1 MNRTLL
7 FSALLAAGLAQASVA
22 HASATITVVNLDEG
36 TGQGLDDPTPADPVG
51 GNPGTTRGDQAKVVF
66 QFAADLWGSVLDSD
80 VEILNTVTFQPL
92 SCTETGGVLGS
103 SGTNYIFSFN
113 DPPPEGAVTDTWYH
127 SALTDALLGT
137 DAAVENDLPPDTA
150 DIISRFNGDLGKPG
164 CMSASGWY
172 FGIDGN
178 TPVEQI
184 SLLDVIMHEM
194 AHGLGFSG
202 FNTLSTGEMLQGT
215 PDIYSTFVINNETGL
230 NWIDMTDAERQA
242 SALDDTH
249 LVFTG
254 ENVKSQAQLVL
265 APAITFEVTSP
276 DAIAGQY
283 DYNPAQFG
291 PAPTP
296 ANFSGDV
303 AVSGGADNLGCGVD
317 TPVPGVEGKLAL
329 LDRGTCDFV
338 QKAANA
344 QAGGATGLILAN
356 NEEAGIIPAGE
367 DPSITIPVIGV
378 AMSVG
383 DTLKANLPATAGMV
397 QEPGLAGTDADGN
410 VQLYA
415 PTVLAQGSSFS
426 HYDTRLDPNALM
438 EPFINDSLSADVL
451 VDLTP
456 ALFKDIG
463 WTVIGDNQMILDCDT
478 GVPTSVDG
486 GLIAGA
492 NIYASAKAYA
502 TGAAN
507 LSAYRDAIRG
517 HADDL
522 ATSGVITD
530 EQHTSVLACL
540 TDDATAAQ
548 FEEWGNGNTDEPCDP
563 ETEECGPEEPDAIPL
578 TNKVPVTGLS
588 GTGGDV
594 LYSFDAEAGSVLS
607 IMTYGG
613 TGNVSV
619 YVSLGQEPTA
629 DSYDSKSTRAGNSE
643 TVRFTAPE
651 AGTYYI
657 KLSGTYSRLVLQA
670 RQ

>member
-7 FSALLAAGLAQASVA
+7 FSALLAAGLMQASVA
-22 HASATITVVNLDEG
+22 HAGATIKIVNLDEG
-36 TGQGLDDPTPADPVG
+36 TGQGLDDPTPADPIG

-80 VEILNTVTFQPL
+80 VEIINTVTFQPL

-113 DPPPEGAVTDTWYH
+113 DPAPDGAIPDTWYH
-127 SALTDALLGT
+127 SALTDALLGE
-137 DAAVENDLPPDTA
+137 DAASQNDLPPDTP
-150 DIISRFNGDLGKPG
+150 DIISRFNGKLGTPG

-178 TPVEQI
+178 APDTQI

-194 AHGLGFSG
+194 SHGLGFSG
-202 FNTLSTGEMLQGT
+202 FNTLATGAMLQGT
-215 PDIYSTFVINNETGL
+215 PDIYSTFVKNNDTGL

-242 SALDDTH
+242 SALADTH

-254 ENVKSQAQLVL
+254 ANAKDEAQLVL
-265 APAITFEVTSP
+265 SPAITFEVTAP
-276 DAIAGQY
+276 AAIAGEY
-283 DYNPAQFG
+283 AYNAAQFG
-291 PAPTP
+291 ATPVP
-296 ANFSGDV
+296 ANFSGDM
-303 AVSGGADNLGCGVD
+303 AVSTGADNLGCGVGV
-317 TPVPGVEGKLAL
+317 PVPGVDGKIAL
-329 LDRGTCDFV
+329 LDRGTCPFTE
-338 QKAANA
+338 KAANA
-344 QAGGATGLILAN
+344 QAGGATAVILAN
-356 NEEAGIIPAGE
+356 NEDVGIIPAGE

-378 AMSVG
+378 
-383 DTLKANLPATAGMV
+383 TLSDGNTFKANLPVTAGMV
-397 QEPGLAGTDADGN
+397 QQPGLSGTDADGN
-410 VQLYA
+410 LLLYA
-415 PTVLAQGSSFS
+415 PTVLATGSSFS
-426 HYDTRLDPNALM
+426 HYDTRMDPNVLM

-463 WTVIGDNQMILDCDT
+463 WTVIGSNQMLLDCDT
-478 GVPTSVDG
+478 GVPASVQG

-492 NIYASAKAYA
+492 NLYASAKAFA
-502 TGAAN
+502 GGAAN
-507 LSAYRDAIRG
+507 VGAYRDEIRG
-517 HADDL
+517 HADAL
-522 ATSGVITD
+522 AESGVITD

-540 TDDATAAQ
+540 TDDATSAQ
-548 FEEWGNGNTDEPCDP
+548 FEEWGNGTEEPCDP
-563 ETEECGPEEPDAIPL
+563 ETEECGPEQPDAIPL

-588 GTGGDV
+588 GTGGEV
-594 LYSFDAEAGSVLS
+594 LYSFEAEAGSVLS

-657 KLSGTYSRLVLQA
+657 KLAGTYSRLTLQA